1 MLAAHYRTFFESIG
15 DALHATAHSHHPW
28 PDVTRAAHLAYW
40 EDSARLTNRKW
51 QEKVFGEV
59 VPEAQG
65 HVARLLNL
73 PDPKLVA
80 FAPNTHEF
88 VARLYSCL
96 DWSHSP
102 RVLTTASEFHSFSR
116 QTRRLEET
124 GRLAVT
130 RVPVEPYASFRE
142 RFQHALTGRFDMV
155 FLSHVFFDSAFV
167 VEGLEQLLSRASPDA
182 IVAIDGYH
190 AFLALPVDLAR
201 LGRRIFY
208 TAGGYKY
215 AQAGE
220 GACFLST
227 PEGSRLRP
235 VYTGWFADFGG
246 LTGAQGDTGERKGS
260 PAPSTGEGK
269 GSPALSL
276 VGYGPGAM
284 RFWGSTFDASGL
296 YRFNAVMR
304 WLRDLGVGPREIH
317 AHVER
322 LQRRFLA
329 GLADAKLA
337 RLPVGSLTPPSGLPR
352 GNFLAF
358 DLDAAEE
365 VERRLAAARIS
376 VDRRD
381 RRVRFGFG
389 AYHDEPF
396 VDALIERTRAALA

>member
-15 DALHATAHSHHPW
+15 DSLHVTAHSHHPW

-65 HVARLLNL
+65 HVARLLDL

-88 VARLYSCL
+88 VVRLYSCL
-96 DWSHSP
+96 DWSRPP

-130 RVPVEPYASFRE
+130 RVPVEPYATFGE
-142 RFQHALTGRFDMV
+142 RFQHALTNRFDMV
-155 FLSHVFFDSAFV
+155 FLSHVFFDSGFV
-167 VEGLEQLLSRASPDA
+167 VEGLEALLSRAAPDA

-190 AFLALPVDLAR
+190 AFLALPVELAR
-201 LGRRIFY
+201 LGRQIFY
-208 TAGGYKY
+208 LAGGYKY

-220 GACFLST
+220 GACFMST
-227 PEGSRLRP
+227 PAGAAVRP
-235 VYTGWFADFGG
+235 VFTGWFADFAG
-246 LTGAQGDTGERKGS
+246 LAGAPEDR
-260 PAPSTGEGK
+260 
-269 GSPALSL
+269 
-276 VGYGPGAM
+276 VGYGEGAM

-304 WLRDLGVGPREIH
+304 WLLELGVGPGEIH
-317 AHVER
+317 AHVAALE
-322 LQRRFLA
+322 RRFLA
-329 GLADAKLA
+329 GLADANLA
-337 RLPVGSLTPPSGLPR
+337 RLPVASLTPPAGLPR

-358 DLDAAEE
+358 DLDDAEA
-365 VERRLAAARIS
+365 VERRLAAHGAI
-376 VDRRD
+376 VDRRGA
-381 RRVRFGFG
+381 RVRFGFG
-389 AYHDEPF
+389 VYHDAAF
-396 VDALIERTRAALA
+396 VDALLARTRAALA

>member
-1 MLAAHYRTFFESIG
+1 MLAAHYRTFFEAIG

-28 PDVTRAAHLAYW
+28 PDVTRAAQLAYW

-51 QEKVFGEV
+51 EAKIFGEV
-59 VPEAQG
+59 VPEAQA

-73 PDPKLVA
+73 PEPGLVA

-96 DWSHSP
+96 DWSHPP
-102 RVLTTASEFHSFSR
+102 RVLTTASEFHSFNR
-116 QTRRLEET
+116 QTRRLEEA

-130 RVPVEPYASFRE
+130 RVPVEPYATFRE

-155 FLSHVFFDSAFV
+155 FVSHVFFDSAFV
-167 VEGLEQLLSRASPDA
+167 VEGLETLLSRAAPDA

-208 TAGGYKY
+208 MAGGYKY

-235 VYTGWFADFGG
+235 VYTGWFADFGA
-246 LTGAQGDTGERKGS
+246 LSGAQEGS
-260 PAPSTGEGK
+260 A
-269 GSPALSL
+269 
-276 VGYGPGAM
+276 VGYGAGAM

-296 YRFNAVMR
+296 YRLNAVMR
-304 WLRDLGVGPREIH
+304 WLRELGVGPGEIH
-317 AHVER
+317 AHVEG

-329 GLADAKLA
+329 RLAEA
-337 RLPVGSLTPPSGLPR
+337 RLAALPVASLTPPAGAPR
-352 GNFLAF
+352 GNFLTF
-358 DLDAAEE
+358 DLDAADG
-365 VERRLAAARIS
+365 VERRLAARGII

-389 AYHDEPF
+389 VYHDERF

>member
-15 DALHATAHSHHPW
+15 DTLDVTAHSHHPW

-51 QEKVFGEV
+51 REKIFGEV
-59 VPEAQG
+59 VPQAQA

-73 PDPKLVA
+73 PHPDLVA

-96 DWSHSP
+96 DWSRTP
-102 RVLTTASEFHSFSR
+102 QVLTTASEFHSFSR

-130 RVPVEPYASFRE
+130 RVPVEPYATFRD
-142 RFQHALTGRFDMV
+142 RFHHTLSRRFDMV
-155 FLSHVFFDSAFV
+155 FLSHVFFDSAFAV
-167 VEGLEQLLSRASPDA
+167 DGLEELLSRAAPDA

-190 AFLALPVDLAR
+190 AFMAIPVDLAR

-208 TAGGYKY
+208 LAGGYKY

-220 GACFLST
+220 GASFLSL
-227 PEGSRLRP
+227 PEDCALRP
-235 VYTGWFADFGG
+235 IHTGWFADLAG
-246 LTGAQGDTGERKGS
+246 LSSAAKDAVAYGAAAT
-260 PAPSTGEGK
+260 
-269 GSPALSL
+269 
-276 VGYGPGAM
+276 

-296 YRFNAVMR
+296 YRFNAVCG

-317 AHVER
+317 AHVAR
-322 LQRRFLA
+322 LQRRFLDGLTDA
-329 GLADAKLA
+329 GLA
-337 RLPVGSLTPPSGLPR
+337 RLPAGSLTPPQGAPR

-358 DLDAAEE
+358 DLDDAEAIE
-365 VERRLAAARIS
+365 HELAASKIT
-376 VDRRD
+376 VDRRG

-389 AYHDEPF
+389 VYHDDAF
-396 VDALIERTRAALA
+396 VDALIDRMKVALG

>member
-15 DALHATAHSHHPW
+15 DALHVTAHSHHPW

-65 HVARLLNL
+65 HVARHLDL
-73 PDPKLVA
+73 PDPRLVA

-88 VARLYSCL
+88 VVRLYSCL
-96 DWSHSP
+96 DWSRPP
-102 RVLTTASEFHSFSR
+102 RVLTTANEFHGFSR

-130 RVPVEPYASFRE
+130 RIPVEPYATFGE
-142 RFQHALTGRFDMV
+142 RFQHALTNRFDMV
-155 FLSHVFFDSAFV
+155 FLSHVFFDSGFV
-167 VEGLEQLLSRASPDA
+167 VEGLEALLSRASPDA

-190 AFLALPVDLAR
+190 AFLALPVELAR
-201 LGRRIFY
+201 LGRQIFY
-208 TAGGYKY
+208 MAGGYKY

-220 GACFLST
+220 GACFMST
-227 PEGSRLRP
+227 PVGSGLRP

-246 LTGAQGDTGERKGS
+246 LAGAQDDR
-260 PAPSTGEGK
+260 
-269 GSPALSL
+269 
-276 VGYGPGAM
+276 VGYGDGAM

-304 WLRDLGVGPREIH
+304 WLRELGVGPREIH
-317 AHVER
+317 AHVAA

-329 GLADAKLA
+329 GLAHAQLA
-337 RLPVGSLTPPSGLPR
+337 RLPLESLTPPKGTPR
-352 GNFLAF
+352 GNFLTF
-358 DLDAAEE
+358 DLEDAEE
-365 VERRLAAARIS
+365 IERRLAARAIII
-376 VDRRD
+376 DRRGTHL
-381 RRVRFGFG
+381 RFGFG
-389 AYHDEPF
+389 VYHDAAF
-396 VDALIERTRAALA
+396 VDALLERTRAALA